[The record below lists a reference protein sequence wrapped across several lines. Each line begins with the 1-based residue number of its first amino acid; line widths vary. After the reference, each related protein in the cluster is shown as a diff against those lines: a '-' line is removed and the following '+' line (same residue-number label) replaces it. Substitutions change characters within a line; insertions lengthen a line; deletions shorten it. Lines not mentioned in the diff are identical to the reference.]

1 MASLKGEYGVGKG
14 LEGKR
19 IVIAG
24 SRKTEEMS
32 LIIEKQGGL
41 PLVRPLQGTVF
52 LAEEEVGAE
61 IKELI
66 SQPADW
72 MIFTTGIGTE
82 ALVNAAEKLEIKSEF
97 LQVIEQAKIAVRG
110 YKTIAA
116 LKNLGITPDAVDD
129 DGTTAGLI
137 RALSKES
144 FMNKRAAVQL
154 HGEKAPSL
162 TAFLNEKGAT
172 IHYLLPYRHHAP
184 DEAVVETLLDEMV
197 HKEVDAVCFTT
208 AVQVRSL
215 FEYARK
221 ENRQAELLAAF
232 ASSTVA
238 GAVGKVTAEAL
249 TEEGVTRMIVPE
261 LERMGAMI
269 MELSKYY
276 QSEK

>member
-1 MASLKGEYGVGKG
+1 MKGENDVGKG

-32 LIIEKQGGL
+32 AIIEKQGGL

-66 SQPADW
+66 SQKADW
-72 MIFTTGIGTE
+72 VIFTTGIGTE
-82 ALVNAAEKLEIKSEF
+82 ALVNAAEKLGIKREF
-97 LQVIEQAKIAVRG
+97 LQMIQQAKIAARG
-110 YKTIAA
+110 YKTAAA
-116 LKNLGITPDAVDD
+116 LKKLNIVPVAVDD
-129 DGTTAGLI
+129 DGTTAGLV
-137 RALSKES
+137 RALEKES
-144 FMNKRAAVQL
+144 FMNKRVAVQL

-162 TAFLNEKGAT
+162 TAFLNDKGAD
-172 IHYLLPYRHHAP
+172 IQYLLPYRHHAP
-184 DEAVVETLLDEMV
+184 DEEIVEKLLNEIV
-197 HKEVDAVCFTT
+197 NKEVDAICFTT
-208 AVQVRSL
+208 AIQVRSL
-215 FEYARK
+215 FEYAKR
-221 ENRQAELLAAF
+221 ENQLEELLAAF
-232 ASSTVA
+232 ASGTVA

-249 TEEGVTRMIVPE
+249 TEEGVTHMIVPE

-276 QSEK
+276 QSKGK